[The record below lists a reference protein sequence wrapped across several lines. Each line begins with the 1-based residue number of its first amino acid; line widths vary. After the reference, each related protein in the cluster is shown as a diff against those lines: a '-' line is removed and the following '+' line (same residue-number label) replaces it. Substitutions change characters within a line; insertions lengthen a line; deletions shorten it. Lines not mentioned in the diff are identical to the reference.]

1 MKTEHYNLLE
11 HSFYGRAVAKTI
23 LFSIFNFEAYKHV
36 FLSEVNFP
44 ALLETIHHNGTSVK
58 LKLKA
63 HFERDIL
70 MTTLFTSLS
79 TCYYQVFIQSEIG
92 QHCADFG
99 CFGLSSF
106 INHFIFS
113 LSVLFFPLTAQNS
126 F

>member
-23 LFSIFNFEAYKHV
+23 LFSIFNFEAYKYV

-63 HFERDIL
+63 HFGRYLNDNIVYIIIHVL
-70 MTTLFTSLS
+70 
-79 TCYYQVFIQSEIG
+79 
-92 QHCADFG
+92 
-99 CFGLSSF
+99 LSS
-106 INHFIFS
+106 IYS
-113 LSVLFFPLTAQNS
+113 E
-126 F
+126 